1 MTTKVSEMTK
11 RQKMIS
17 GIAIVAILIA
27 IYVVVT
33 HIMYVT
39 TDNAQVEAHTVML
52 ASKVSGFV
60 RAVNADEGQRVH
72 KGEVLAEIDDRDYQN
87 ALKQHQAELSS
98 LEAKKNDVEKN
109 YKRMAAL
116 YNKEVISSQQYD
128 QARAA
133 MNEVK
138 SKYESLEAQVS
149 QAQLNLENTKILAP
163 SDGFIAK
170 KGIEIGQLAS
180 PGVPLFGFVDG
191 TERWVTA
198 NFKETDIDG
207 IKIGAK
213 VNIDI
218 DAIGSKSFEGR
229 VLSMSAA
236 TGATFTL
243 LPPDN
248 ATGNFTKVIQRIPVK
263 ILIEDI
269 TPDDIEHLRVGL
281 SAVVK
286 IHKH

>member
-1 MTTKVSEMTK
+1 MKKKVSDLTK
-11 RQKMIS
+11 RQKMIY
-17 GIAIVAILIA
+17 GIGAAAVLIA
-27 IYVVVT
+27 IYVVIS

-60 RAVNADEGQRVH
+60 KTVNALEGQKV
-72 KGEVLAEIDDRDYQN
+72 KQGDILAEIDDRDYQN
-87 ALKQHQAELSS
+87 ALKQYEGELSS
-98 LEAKKNDVEKN
+98 LEAKKNDAEKN
-109 YKRMAAL
+109 YKRMAEL
-116 YNKEVISSQQYD
+116 YRKEVISSQQYD
-128 QARAA
+128 QVKAI

-170 KGIEIGQLAS
+170 KAIEIGQLAS
-180 PGVPLFGFVDG
+180 PGVPLYGFVDA

-198 NFKETDIDG
+198 NFKETDIEG
-207 IKIGAK
+207 IKVGAK
-213 VNIDI
+213 VDIDI
-218 DAIGSKSFEGR
+218 DAIKSKTFEGK
-229 VLSMSAA
+229 VLSLSAA

-248 ATGNFTKVIQRIPVK
+248 ATGNFTKVIQRVPVK
-263 ILIEDI
+263 ILIENV
-269 TPDDIEHLRVGL
+269 TPEDIENLRVGL
-281 SAVVK
+281 SAFVK
-286 IHKH
+286 VHKH